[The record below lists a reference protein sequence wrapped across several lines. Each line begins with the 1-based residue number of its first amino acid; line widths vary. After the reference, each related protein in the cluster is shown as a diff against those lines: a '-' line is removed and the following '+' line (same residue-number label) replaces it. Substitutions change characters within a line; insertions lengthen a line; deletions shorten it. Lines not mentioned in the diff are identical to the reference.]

1 LLRQFSIAFR
11 LLLALTVLTG
21 FMYPAS
27 VSGLARLFFEQEAD
41 GSLIVRGGRV
51 VGSAL
56 IGQGFTQP
64 EYFQMRPSAAGS
76 EGYDAS
82 WSGGSNL
89 GPTSRALAARVR
101 AAVERFRKEN
111 PDYRGPIPSDLLTAS
126 ASGLDPDISPA
137 SALAQAPRVA
147 RTRGV
152 PLDIVVA
159 IVDRFVEHR
168 DLGFIGEPRVNVL
181 LLNIALDRDFPMK
194 AESVK

>member
-1 LLRQFSIAFR
+1 LLRQLSISFR

-21 FMYPAS
+21 FIYPAF
-27 VSGLARLFFEQEAD
+27 VSGLARLFFEQKAG

-64 EYFQMRPSAAGS
+64 EYFQSRPSAAGS

-82 WSGGSNL
+82 SSGGSNL

-101 AAVERFRKEN
+101 AAVELFLKEN
-111 PDYRGPIPSDLLTAS
+111 PEYRGPIPSDLLTAS

-137 SALAQAPRVA
+137 SALAQAARVA
-147 RTRGV
+147 RARGV
-152 PLDIVVA
+152 PLDKLVA

-181 LLNIALDRDFPMK
+181 LLNMALDRDFPMK
-194 AESVK
+194 AEGVK